1 MSYKDFLN
9 PWIILPTFLF
19 ALFVVPV
26 IWIIFS
32 LFGNYSDNWVH
43 IYNYTLSGYIYN
55 TALIIIGT
63 SIGTLIIGV
72 GSAWL
77 VTTYNFTGKK
87 FLEWALL
94 LPFAVP
100 PYILAYTFTGLFDSY
115 GTANN
120 LVRDLFSLPNEF
132 IFFPK
137 LRNVYGAS
145 IVFSFTLYPY
155 VYLVSRMAFI
165 NQSRS
170 MLEVGRTLG
179 YNKFQI
185 FYKLSI
191 PAIRP
196 AIIAGLMLVLMET
209 ISDFGAV
216 EHFAVNTFTTGIFSA
231 WFGLYDFHTA
241 KQLAALLLIVVIS
254 FLILEKYSRRKSR
267 YSSGSNVFS
276 PIAAEKLNG
285 FQNIFASLFCFIP
298 VFVGFVLP
306 NIQLGYWALNYKLDF
321 FNEKF
326 ISTAWNT
333 FYLAI
338 TAALICAML
347 AVIINFSIRYKKNK
361 VLNIMSSFL
370 TVGYAVPG
378 LILALGVSQLLVF
391 MDNLIFR
398 DYLNFILTGSIYGLI
413 LAFIIKSFALANS
426 TIESGFLRINHK
438 IDDVARSL
446 NTPGWKLLFRIHLP
460 LLTTSFLTSMILVV
474 SEVIKELPASLILRP
489 FNFDTLAVST
499 YIYAAEERMF
509 DAAAPSIAIVAVGLL
524 PIFVLSRLI
533 VKSRPGY
540 RNNDNH
546 YQSY

>member
-55 TALIIIGT
+55 TVLIIIGT

-185 FYKLSI
+185 FYKLSM

-361 VLNIMSSFL
+361 VLNVMSSFL

-460 LLTTSFLTSMILVV
+460 LLTTSFLTSMILVI

>member
-361 VLNIMSSFL
+361 VLNVMSSFL

>member
-55 TALIIIGT
+55 TVIIIIGT

-185 FYKLSI
+185 FYKLSM

-361 VLNIMSSFL
+361 VLNVMSSFL

-426 TIESGFLRINHK
+426 TIESGFLRINHR

>member
-120 LVRDLFSLPNEF
+120 LVRDLFALPNEF

-137 LRNVYGAS
+137 LRNVYGSS

-185 FYKLSI
+185 FYKLSM

-361 VLNIMSSFL
+361 VLNVMSSFL

>member
-55 TALIIIGT
+55 TVLIIIGT

-120 LVRDLFSLPNEF
+120 LVRDLFALPNEF

-137 LRNVYGAS
+137 LRNVFGAS

-185 FYKLSI
+185 FYKLSM

-361 VLNIMSSFL
+361 VLNVMSSFL

>member
-9 PWIILPTFLF
+9 PWILLPTFLF

-55 TALIIIGT
+55 TVLIIIGT

-185 FYKLSI
+185 FYKLSM

-361 VLNIMSSFL
+361 VLNVMSSFL

>member
-55 TALIIIGT
+55 TVLIIIGT

-426 TIESGFLRINHK
+426 TIESGFLRINHR

>member
-1 MSYKDFLN
+1 
-9 PWIILPTFLF
+9 
-19 ALFVVPV
+19 
-26 IWIIFS
+26 
-32 LFGNYSDNWVH
+32 
-43 IYNYTLSGYIYN
+43 
-55 TALIIIGT
+55 
-63 SIGTLIIGV
+63 
-72 GSAWL
+72 
-77 VTTYNFTGKK
+77 
-87 FLEWALL
+87 
-94 LPFAVP
+94 
-100 PYILAYTFTGLFDSY
+100 
-115 GTANN
+115 
-120 LVRDLFSLPNEF
+120 
-132 IFFPK
+132 
-137 LRNVYGAS
+137 
-145 IVFSFTLYPY
+145 
-155 VYLVSRMAFI
+155 
-165 NQSRS
+165 
-170 MLEVGRTLG
+170 
-179 YNKFQI
+179 
-185 FYKLSI
+185 
-191 PAIRP
+191 
-196 AIIAGLMLVLMET
+196 MLVLMET

-361 VLNIMSSFL
+361 VLNVMSSFL